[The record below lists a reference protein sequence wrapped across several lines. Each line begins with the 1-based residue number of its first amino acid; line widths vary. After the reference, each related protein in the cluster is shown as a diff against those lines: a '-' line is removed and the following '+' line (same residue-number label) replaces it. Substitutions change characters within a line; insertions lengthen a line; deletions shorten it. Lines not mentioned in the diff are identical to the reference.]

1 MEVILFTVVI
11 VLAIYKLVDL
21 ATTRYE
27 RLKAMQKL
35 EGESLVEYL
44 GKAAPKVEDQD
55 QTVWWLMRIAAVVIG
70 VGIALLQTLW
80 ISKIEV
86 PKYSNTH
93 EVLLAALMMLLGA
106 LAIIIELCIERKL
119 RK

>member
-35 EGESLVEYL
+35 EGESLVKYL
-44 GKAAPKVEDQD
+44 GKAAPKVEGQD

-70 VGIALLQTLW
+70 VGIAMLQSLW

-86 PKYSNTH
+86 PQYSNVP
-93 EVLLAALMMLLGA
+93 EVLLAALIMLLGA

>member
-35 EGESLVEYL
+35 EGENLIDYL

-55 QTVWWLMRIAAVVIG
+55 QTVWWLMRIAAAVIG
-70 VGIALLQTLW
+70 VGIAMLQSLW

-86 PKYSNTH
+86 PQYS
-93 EVLLAALMMLLGA
+93 VLLAALIMLLGA

>member
-44 GKAAPKVEDQD
+44 GKAAPKVEDKD
-55 QTVWWLMRIAAVVIG
+55 QTVWWLVRIAAAVIG
-70 VGIALLQTLW
+70 VGIAMLQSLW

-86 PKYSNTH
+86 PQYSNVP
-93 EVLLAALMMLLGA
+93 EVLLAAFIMLLGA

>member
-44 GKAAPKVEDQD
+44 GKAAPKVEDKD
-55 QTVWWLMRIAAVVIG
+55 QTVWWFMRIAAVVIG

-86 PKYSNTH
+86 PKFSNTPD
-93 EVLLAALMMLLGA
+93 VLLAALMMLLGA